1 MGGRQQAME
10 DEQDAVLSR
19 RKLVM
24 GATAL
29 ASWIATGKFNEAN
42 AAVVEAAFAATT
54 PVATMPTPPTTTA
67 QFMADEGK
75 RLRGSILQGD
85 IFNGALR

>member
-1 MGGRQQAME
+1 MGGRQQALD
-10 DEQDAVLSR
+10 DEKEAVAGR

-29 ASWIATGKFNEAN
+29 ASLIASGKFSEA
-42 AAVVEAAFAATT
+42 EAAGIETAFSPT
-54 PVATMPTPPTTTA
+54 PVATMPNAPVTAA

-75 RLRGSILQGD
+75 RLRGQILQGD